1 MDNSIV
7 VDGVVLPA
15 PAQDGI
21 QIKPEPIWSDN
32 AGRTSTCYFV
42 GDIRAVKTTL
52 SISWGTLTY
61 EQAEKIRS
69 AFTHLGKP
77 FFSLTYTDDTGQRQ
91 TINCYST
98 MPQSAVHT
106 YRDECGNITGMTVD
120 VVQR

>member
-21 QIKPEPIWSDN
+21 QIKHEPIWSDN

-52 SISWGTLTY
+52 TISWDTLTY
-61 EQAEKIRS
+61 EQVVLIRN
-69 AFTHLGKP
+69 AFTSLGKP
-77 FFSLTYTDDTGQRQ
+77 FFTLTYTDDTGNRP
-91 TINCYST
+91 TIDCYST
-98 MPQSAVHT
+98 MPSSAIHT
-106 YRDECGNITGMTVD
+106 YRDECGNVTGMTVD